1 MHHINNTFAKTDLIY
16 IFILALFSFSINWH
30 YSQFGVFPID
40 SFYHFDTG
48 YRVTTGEFPIKD
60 YWVTT
65 GILVD
70 FMQAFFF
77 NLFGTKWWVQIL
89 HSSLFNAFITIITY
103 SFLIKINLDKK
114 YSFFYALMFGIL
126 AYTPSAT
133 PFVDHHAT
141 FFLLIGTYCYVLGI
155 KEKKKLYWFLAPWF
169 FGFSFL
175 CKQVPSSYMIILL
188 GFILIIYSIKIKDI
202 KFLFVT
208 IFSSFLFLIF
218 IFFIIYLLDIGF
230 KNFFLQYILYPPSIS
245 EVRFNE
251 FTLTLEDFLNNYKFI
266 LLPLCL
272 IIFINYKKNFFN
284 LKNIEHNFP
293 TIIIISLTICL
304 IFHQILTKN
313 QIYIYFLCP
322 LLFAILSNEIF
333 KQRYKHQTYIVIF
346 SLLVSVLVTFKY
358 HERFNENRKFH
369 ELTSANMSESINSNL
384 IHSNLSGFKWI
395 TKEFKNNAA
404 GEVKILKGY
413 LDILEKDKRN
423 KMVITHYLFYS
434 SILQEQLNSPSRS
447 FTLDGASFPIKDNKY
462 YQDYKS
468 YFNKKIKEKKIDV
481 IYIIDK
487 YVDER
492 VVFDYLNSSCIKNFS
507 LSKNIKIFE
516 LKKNCIN

>member
-1 MHHINNTFAKTDLIY
+1 M
-16 IFILALFSFSINWH
+16 
-30 YSQFGVFPID
+30 
-40 SFYHFDTG
+40 
-48 YRVTTGEFPIKD
+48 
-60 YWVTT
+60 
-65 GILVD
+65 
-70 FMQAFFF
+70 F
-77 NLFGTKWWVQIL
+77 N
-89 HSSLFNAFITIITY
+89 Y
-103 SFLIKINLDKK
+103 
-114 YSFFYALMFGIL
+114 
-126 AYTPSAT
+126 
-133 PFVDHHAT
+133 
-141 FFLLIGTYCYVLGI
+141 
-155 KEKKKLYWFLAPWF
+155 LY
-169 FGFSFL
+169 
-175 CKQVPSSYMIILL
+175 Q
-188 GFILIIYSIKIKDI
+188 
-202 KFLFVT
+202 
-208 IFSSFLFLIF
+208 
-218 IFFIIYLLDIGF
+218 
-230 KNFFLQYILYPPSIS
+230 LQ
-245 EVRFNE
+245 
-251 FTLTLEDFLNNYKFI
+251 
-266 LLPLCL
+266 
-272 IIFINYKKNFFN
+272 KNFFN